1 LKKSRDLPLFGYV
14 IIINL
19 IADALA
25 RSGNFHPLGE
35 HDLGYPS
42 SSLLSG
48 GSGIRVKI
56 SSRRSHSTAKA
67 NAEAAPEVDVV
78 ALQYPLYAHIG
89 ARASTQYF
97 VEHPVNG
104 TTDGG
109 NTDAASKRLL
119 PKSLLKDKSTI
130 GRRSQLPLKGVRLRD
145 RRAGLS
151 RLPRTGVRECRMNS

>member
-1 LKKSRDLPLFGYV
+1 MLKKSRDLLLFGYV

-19 IADALA
+19 IADALV

-35 HDLGYPS
+35 HDLGYPV

-48 GSGIRVKI
+48 GSEIRVKI

-97 VEHPVNG
+97 VEHPVKG
-104 TTDGG
+104 TTDGS
-109 NTDAASKRLL
+109 TDAASKRLL
-119 PKSLLKDKSTI
+119 PSRSLRTNP
-130 GRRSQLPLKGVRLRD
+130 RSEDAR
-145 RRAGLS
+145 S
-151 RLPRTGVRECRMNS
+151 SY